1 VQIADD
7 PEKKAGFF
15 QKNKTPL
22 LIGAGVL
29 VAGGGIYYVV
39 KQSKKKGKSRSV
51 DGIPR
56 DAKGRFKGTGK
67 TKSTKH
73 KTRKRTKKL
82 VPTALL

>member
-1 VQIADD
+1 MTTDET
-7 PEKKAGFF
+7 PEKQSFF

-39 KQSKKKGKSRSV
+39 KQSKKKGKSKSV

-56 DAKGRFKGTGK
+56 DTKGRFKGSGK
-67 TKSTKH
+67 SRPKK
-73 KTRKRTKKL
+73 KNTRRKTKKL